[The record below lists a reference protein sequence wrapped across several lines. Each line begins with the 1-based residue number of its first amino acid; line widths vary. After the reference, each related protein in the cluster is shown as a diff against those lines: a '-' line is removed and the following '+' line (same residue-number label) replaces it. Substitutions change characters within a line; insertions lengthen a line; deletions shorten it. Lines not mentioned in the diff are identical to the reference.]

1 MIAAVRQGAP
11 IKFVWEGAYVTYTY
25 MTVLKGGPNT
35 TNAQKL
41 IAFLNRAQ
49 IAAGWTQGTGYPGS
63 NTNQLKYLPTELIP
77 QVNVNPQNAEKC
89 IIDDAN
95 WLIETRP
102 DGKTNADH
110 IQERWL
116 PWRTQ

>member
-1 MIAAVRQGAP
+1 MCYIAGAFDGRLIAAVRQGAP

-25 MTVLKGGPNT
+25 MTVLKGAPNT

-49 IAAGWTQGTGYPGS
+49 IAAGWTQGTGYPGP
-63 NTNQLKYLPTELIP
+63 NTNQLKYLPFELSP
-77 QVNVNPQNAEKC
+77 QVNVNQQNAAKC

-95 WLIETRP
+95 C
-102 DGKTNADH
+102 
-110 IQERWL
+110 
-116 PWRTQ
+116 